1 MKRLREYLVESTK
14 KMNEA
19 KMNKLDMDNIY
30 RLIEYP
36 RNYQF
41 QLTSVDR
48 MFTEAERTVISQRR
62 APHIV
67 VFEYN
72 LDFYDLT
79 TELVTICDN
88 LGYRFRTQT
97 QKNEN
102 LMIFE
107 IFTA

>member
-41 QLTSVDR
+41 S
-48 MFTEAERTVISQRR
+48 
-62 APHIV
+62 
-67 VFEYN
+67 
-72 LDFYDLT
+72 
-79 TELVTICDN
+79 
-88 LGYRFRTQT
+88 
-97 QKNEN
+97 
-102 LMIFE
+102 
-107 IFTA
+107 

>member
-19 KMNKLDMDNIY
+19 IMNKLDMDNIY

-41 QLTSVDR
+41 QLTSVDP
-48 MFTEAERTVISQRR
+48 MYTEAERTVISQRR